1 MKNLHRGDDIVQD
14 FRKLDVWKKAHA
26 LSLAVY
32 RETKGFPPGEVFG
45 MTMQLRR
52 SAVAIATRIAEGCG
66 RDGNVEFVVDLRK
79 AKASCSELEYAML
92 LAHDLGLIADEVYER
107 MTSDTVEVRK
117 MIHGL
122 LKSL

>member
-1 MKNLHRGDDIVQD
+1 
-14 FRKLDVWKKAHA
+14 
-26 LSLAVY
+26 
-32 RETKGFPPGEVFG
+32 
-45 MTMQLRR
+45 
-52 SAVAIATRIAEGCG
+52 
-66 RDGNVEFVVDLRK
+66 
-79 AKASCSELEYAML
+79 LEYAIL